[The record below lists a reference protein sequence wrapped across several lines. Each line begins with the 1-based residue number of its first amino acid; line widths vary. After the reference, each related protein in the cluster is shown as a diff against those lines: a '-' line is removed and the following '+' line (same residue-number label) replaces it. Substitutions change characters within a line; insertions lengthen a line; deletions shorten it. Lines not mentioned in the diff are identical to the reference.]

1 VAKVEARDP
10 PEREAATLAA
20 RDEKDSAKRAQMYM
34 DLQKMALE
42 ESPFIIM
49 FQQVETIAL
58 RKNVDG
64 FIVGPSFDLDLY
76 KNVVKK

>member
-1 VAKVEARDP
+1 
-10 PEREAATLAA
+10 
-20 RDEKDSAKRAQMYM
+20 MYM